1 MKKFLALFLVIA
13 MFISTLAIF
22 ASCDKAGEAA
32 TEKEKATE
40 TNAENKAPEANSALD
55 LATAKNNPNAVLM
68 SAFSNTSTNF
78 FVVNDSAKTIFK
90 NAANKGA
97 YSLNVSGMQDFGVG
111 DLTATLY
118 ADVAN
123 KYVAATE
130 TMVINGKTI
139 SANAYMNPKTVA
151 FSMSGLSK
159 VLKLDLETLSSK
171 FETSAAAKL
180 MGIESADPEMVDMVM
195 EMIEEIKKALN
206 MTQEDATKL
215 ANDYLNCLLGE
226 ITEENDCIKFPF
238 IFNATTMKQY
248 INKVFETTPYY
259 NNIPGYA
266 DAKTEYINQ
275 IDQIFNGT
283 ELKVNVYVNKS
294 NTSLNNISAK
304 MTLGQAVTGMAGQNI
319 IVTADAVFTAD
330 KIAVTGSTTIAEQNY
345 SANIDITKKTEGDVT
360 TFALSA
366 KVNYAAGAASAEI
379 KLAEGTATYNKASGD
394 VALTIK
400 LPSSNLAEGLTATAA
415 LNANFKVNGSK
426 ATFTATSV
434 ALSYLATVYPEYDF
448 DVEFDENY
456 YTEPEPT
463 TEMRNESLS
472 FNIALTVDAAPT
484 IPSMPENATDVM
496 DITTDE
502 WAALENELDKI
513 F

>member
-32 TEKEKATE
+32 TEKEKAKE

-78 FVVNDSAKTIFK
+78 FVVNDSAKTIYK
-90 NAANKGA
+90 SAANKGA

-195 EMIEEIKKALN
+195 EMIEEIKKTLN

-294 NTSLNNISAK
+294 NTSLNKISAK
-304 MTLGQAVTGMAGQNI
+304 
-319 IVTADAVFTAD
+319 
-330 KIAVTGSTTIAEQNY
+330 
-345 SANIDITKKTEGDVT
+345 
-360 TFALSA
+360 
-366 KVNYAAGAASAEI
+366 
-379 KLAEGTATYNKASGD
+379 
-394 VALTIK
+394 
-400 LPSSNLAEGLTATAA
+400 
-415 LNANFKVNGSK
+415 
-426 ATFTATSV
+426 
-434 ALSYLATVYPEYDF
+434 
-448 DVEFDENY
+448 
-456 YTEPEPT
+456 
-463 TEMRNESLS
+463 
-472 FNIALTVDAAPT
+472 
-484 IPSMPENATDVM
+484 
-496 DITTDE
+496 
-502 WAALENELDKI
+502 
-513 F
+513 